1 MSLFSW
7 LTGDKKKPSK
17 AKTRH
22 PDPVDSVMYE
32 AGMEFGTMPERKP
45 AAPSSQQAVMN
56 AAEQAIEQRRQQR
69 KADRMGRREALFGIV
84 RESMLRAGILS
95 SAYKFKVLSIDQKG
109 RHFLVLLDLSLDLA
123 RTEPASRLLEIEKMI
138 VESAQN
144 RVQVTVQAVY
154 WRHYQAAPAAGATA
168 SGAAGVISPLR
179 AAAAARAAAAEAPTG
194 ESLTAALGSSA
205 DSISAALAAAR
216 EKMPPRVVAST
227 APNSRHSESSAP
239 STGSMAEATANFAAT
254 LPLSK
259 SDIEPVADQSA
270 FANTQVFNRKGD
282 DLGDDEMAAFQRALA
297 AGSTAPLPPVSAPA
311 PLPDYQPSIFITGR
325 GRMGTA
331 TAHDFDD
338 EDDEDGQLS
347 MTQHGELR

>member
-1 MSLFSW
+1 MSLLSW
-7 LTGDKKKPSK
+7 LTGNKKQSSRAK
-17 AKTRH
+17 AH
-22 PDPVDSVMYE
+22 QAGPMDSVLYE

-45 AAPSSQQAVMN
+45 VTSTEAEVMS
-56 AAEQAIEQRRQQR
+56 AAERTMQQRREQR

-123 RTEPASRLLEIEKMI
+123 RTEPATRLLEIEKMI

-154 WRHYQAAPAAGATA
+154 WRHYQAAPAAGSAA
-168 SGAAGVISPLR
+168 HGPSGTVSPLR
-179 AAAAARAAAAEAPTG
+179 AAAAARMAAAAESAPTG
-194 ESLTAALGSSA
+194 ENLTAALGSSA

-216 EKMPPRVVAST
+216 EKMPPRVVAGSGPDSGPTST
-227 APNSRHSESSAP
+227 ASAV
-239 STGSMAEATANFAAT
+239 ANFAAT
-254 LPLSK
+254 QPFSA
-259 SDIEPVADQSA
+259 SAIAPPVADQSE

-282 DLGDDEMAAFQRALA
+282 DLGDDEIAAFQRALA
-297 AGSTAPLPPVSAPA
+297 AGSTAPLPVSAPA

-325 GRMGTA
+325 GRIGSA

>member
-7 LTGDKKKPSK
+7 LTGDKKKSSK

-22 PDPVDSVMYE
+22 PDPMDSVMYE

-45 AAPSSQQAVMN
+45 VSKTEADVLS
-56 AAEQAIEQRRQQR
+56 AAERAMQQRREQR
-69 KADRMGRREALFGIV
+69 KADRTGRREALFGIV

-154 WRHYQAAPAAGATA
+154 WRHYQAAPATGASA
-168 SGAAGVISPLR
+168 SGAAGTKSPLR
-179 AAAAARAAAAEAPTG
+179 AAAAARAAAAEPTG
-194 ESLTAALGSSA
+194 ENLTAALGSSA

-216 EKMPPRVVAST
+216 EKMPPRVVAAGSG
-227 APNSRHSESSAP
+227 PDSGP
-239 STGSMAEATANFAAT
+239 ISMASVTANFAAT
-254 LPLSK
+254 LPSSK
-259 SDIEPVADQSA
+259 SDREPVVDQSA

-282 DLGDDEMAAFQRALA
+282 DLGDDELAAFQRALA

-311 PLPDYQPSIFITGR
+311 PMMDYQPSIFITGR
-325 GRMGTA
+325 GRVAPASA
-331 TAHDFDD
+331 TEDFDD

>member
-1 MSLFSW
+1 MSLLSW
-7 LTGDKKKPSK
+7 LTGNKKQSSRAK
-17 AKTRH
+17 AH
-22 PDPVDSVMYE
+22 QAGPMDSVLYE

-45 AAPSSQQAVMN
+45 VTSTEAEVMS
-56 AAEQAIEQRRQQR
+56 AAERTMQQRREQR

-123 RTEPASRLLEIEKMI
+123 RTEPAARLLEIEKMI
-138 VESAQN
+138 VESAEN
-144 RVQVTVQAVY
+144 RVQVKVQAVY
-154 WRHYQAAPAAGATA
+154 WRHYQAAPAAGARA
-168 SGAAGVISPLR
+168 PSGESKVSPLR
-179 AAAAARAAAAEAPTG
+179 AAAAARTAAAAPTG

-205 DSISAALAAAR
+205 DSIAAALSAAR
-216 EKMPPRVVAST
+216 EKMPPVVIRGEPTDRVPDSG
-227 APNSRHSESSAP
+227 AP
-239 STGSMAEATANFAAT
+239 SSIASAAANFAAT

-259 SDIEPVADQSA
+259 GDLPPTVDQSA
-270 FANTQVFNRKGD
+270 FASTQIVQGKRD
-282 DLGDDEMAAFQRALA
+282 DFGEDEMAAFQRALV
-297 AGSTAPLPPVSAPA
+297 AGSTAPLPVSAPA

-325 GRMGTA
+325 GRVGPA
-331 TAHDFDD
+331 ASAHDFDD

>member
-1 MSLFSW
+1 M
-7 LTGDKKKPSK
+7 
-17 AKTRH
+17 
-22 PDPVDSVMYE
+22 DSVLYE

-45 AAPSSQQAVMN
+45 AVPSSQDAVLS
-56 AAEQAIEQRRQQR
+56 ASEQAIEQRRQQR

-123 RTEPASRLLEIEKMI
+123 RSEPASRLLEIEKMI
-138 VESAQN
+138 VENAQN

-154 WRHYQAAPAAGATA
+154 WRHYQAAAANPARAAGEGNAT
-168 SGAAGVISPLR
+168 VSPLR
-179 AAAAARAAAAEAPTG
+179 AAAAARTAAAAQAAVPTG

-216 EKMPPRVVAST
+216 GKIPAMPAST
-227 APNSRHSESSAP
+227 ARNSRHSESSAP
-239 STGSMAEATANFAAT
+239 STGSMAEATANFTAT

-259 SDIEPVADQSA
+259 SEIEPVVDQSE

-325 GRMGTA
+325 GPVGTA
-331 TAHDFDD
+331 SSHDFDD

-347 MTQHGELR
+347 MTQYGELR

>member
-168 SGAAGVISPLR
+168 SGAAGMKSPLR

-205 DSISAALAAAR
+205 RFLPLWQRHAKKCRLVLWLAPRLTAATLNQARPVPARWQRRRPILRPRCLYRKAISSPWPINLPLPTRKFSIAR
-216 EKMPPRVVAST
+216 AMIWATMKWRL
-227 APNSRHSESSAP
+227 SSAP
-239 STGSMAEATANFAAT
+239 
-254 LPLSK
+254 
-259 SDIEPVADQSA
+259 
-270 FANTQVFNRKGD
+270 
-282 DLGDDEMAAFQRALA
+282 
-297 AGSTAPLPPVSAPA
+297 
-311 PLPDYQPSIFITGR
+311 
-325 GRMGTA
+325 
-331 TAHDFDD
+331 
-338 EDDEDGQLS
+338 
-347 MTQHGELR
+347 

>member
-17 AKTRH
+17 AKSRH
-22 PDPVDSVMYE
+22 PDPMDSVMYE
-32 AGMEFGTMPERKP
+32 AGMEFGTVPERKP
-45 AAPSSQQAVMN
+45 VTSTEAEVLS
-56 AAEQAIEQRRQQR
+56 AAERAMQQRREQR
-69 KADRMGRREALFGIV
+69 KADRTGRREALFGIV

-154 WRHYQAAPAAGATA
+154 WRHYQAAPATGAA
-168 SGAAGVISPLR
+168 APGAAGTVSPLR
-179 AAAAARAAAAEAPTG
+179 AAAAARAAAEPTG
-194 ESLTAALGSSA
+194 ENLTAALGSSA

-216 EKMPPRVVAST
+216 EKMPPRVVAAGSG
-227 APNSRHSESSAP
+227 PDSGP
-239 STGSMAEATANFAAT
+239 ISMASVTANFAAT

-259 SDIEPVADQSA
+259 SDREPVVDQSA

-282 DLGDDEMAAFQRALA
+282 DLGDDELAAFQRALA

-311 PLPDYQPSIFITGR
+311 PMMDYQPSIFITGR
-325 GRMGTA
+325 GRMSPA
-331 TAHDFDD
+331 SSAHDFDD

>member
-1 MSLFSW
+1 MSLLSW
-7 LTGDKKKPSK
+7 LTGDKKKSSK

-22 PDPVDSVMYE
+22 AEPLDSVMYE
-32 AGMEFGTMPERKP
+32 AGVEFGTMPERKP
-45 AAPSSQQAVMN
+45 AAPSSQEAVMN

-227 APNSRHSESSAP
+227 APNSRHSESGAP

-254 LPLSK
+254 LPFSQSEIAPAL
-259 SDIEPVADQSA
+259 VVDQSA
-270 FANTQVFNRKGD
+270 FATTQIVQHKGD
-282 DLGDDEMAAFQRALA
+282 DLGDDEMAAFQRALT
-297 AGSTAPLPPVSAPA
+297 AGSTAPLPPVSAPE
-311 PLPDYQPSIFITGR
+311 PMLDYQPSIFITGR
-325 GRMGTA
+325 GQVKPSL
-331 TAHDFDD
+331 HDDDD
-338 EDDEDGQLS
+338 EDFDGQLS